1 MSMQRAVFAKEA
13 LEVTD
18 EAFQTVRERMLKAL
32 LDAQDA
38 PAAWQALLTLRGLEA
53 ARKQLLNFV
62 DTGTIEREAANR
74 RAAD

>member
-1 MSMQRAVFAKEA
+1 MSMQRSVFAKEA

-32 LDAQDA
+32 LDAESE
-38 PAAWQALLTLRGLEA
+38 PKAWQALLTLRGLEA